1 MADYDIGEAFERIQD
16 ELLSSMMRNMAH
28 HRKLEEAEGLKYE
41 QWQAQQLQA
50 LNEYIQNNPQRFA
63 GTYRKMNS
71 KINDAIRAAYKQG
84 RMDEEIRILQ
94 AIKKGYRIQR
104 PLESMQSEFFTINE
118 RALNALL
125 DEVNTSVENVQTAIL
140 RRANDEYRKAQFN
153 AQVYFGSGAGTLG
166 QAVDMA
172 VHDMLARGLSC
183 VQYKNGR
190 IVGAADYARMALRT
204 ARTRA
209 YLQGEAS
216 MRDEWGI
223 NTVVVKSRSL
233 ACPKCIQWVGK
244 VYYDDQWGHIPV
256 KDKKYPRLSEAI
268 KGGLYHPNCK
278 DIHSTYFEG
287 ISEPPKPPSDAEIKE
302 SQKQYQAEQKKQY
315 IQRNIDKYRRLEK
328 GSVEPENKSKY
339 GALRKQWTER
349 KNSVNTVDN
358 YGESGIINYA
368 RVDDLFNY
376 NADEIINITPQDIL
390 DDLLTSKIGRK
401 TLEYLENL
409 PQMPKLNYID
419 TLDGIRAEE
428 LEGVIVVYVKN
439 CKDVKTAACSLIHEC
454 THRKYGIGQSQ
465 WAESQ
470 CVSAEI
476 LHRRNRDYLTM
487 SEKRMIIKAV
497 KDVYPEYNWRK
508 GGTVHGRKQ

>member
-50 LNEYIQNNPQRFA
+50 LNEYVQNNPQRFA

-71 KINDAIRAAYKQG
+71 KINAAIRAAYKQG

-104 PLESMQSEFFTINE
+104 PSASMQSEFFTINE
-118 RALNALL
+118 RALNELL
-125 DEVNTSVENVQTAIL
+125 DEVGTSVGNVQTAIL

-153 AQVYFGSGAGTLG
+153 AQVYFNSGAGTLG

-244 VYYDDQWGHIPV
+244 VYYDDQWGHVPV

-287 ISEPPKPPSDAEIKE
+287 ISEPPKPPSEAEIIE
-302 SQKQYQAEQKKQY
+302 SQRQYQAEQKKQY

-339 GALRKQWTER
+339 AALRKQWTER
-349 KNSVNTVDN
+349 KNAVNDVDN
-358 YGESGIINYA
+358 SVKSGII
-368 RVDDLFNY
+368 DLKGKLS
-376 NADEIINITPQDIL
+376 NIDVRKWYIEQNNQIPSLIDK
-390 DDLLTSKIGRK
+390 SK
-401 TLEYLENL
+401 TLEEQAKQACQLRNNNRFIARELMKN
-409 PQMPKLNYID
+409 QEERKM
-419 TLDGIRAEE
+419 LDVSDPIITFEE
-428 LEGVIVVYVKN
+428 LVKRKMEN
-439 CKDVKTAACSLIHEC
+439 KSLTYEEALTDILKTA
-454 THRKYGIGQSQ
+454 TKTRK
-465 WAESQ
+465 
-470 CVSAEI
+470 
-476 LHRRNRDYLTM
+476 
-487 SEKRMIIKAV
+487 
-497 KDVYPEYNWRK
+497 
-508 GGTVHGRKQ
+508 TVNKKLGLEE

>member
-104 PLESMQSEFFTINE
+104 PSASMQSEFFTINE

-233 ACPKCIQWVGK
+233 ACPKCIQWVGR

-256 KDKKYPRLSEAI
+256 KDNKYPRLSEAI

-287 ISEPPKPPSDAEIKE
+287 ISEPPKPPSEAEIKE
-302 SQKQYQAEQKKQY
+302 SVRQYRKEQRNQY

-349 KNSVNTVDN
+349 KNSFNAVDN
-358 YGESGIINYA
+358 YGESGIIKSRAISGALNPESKKASEHAIRY
-368 RVDDLFNY
+368 Y
-376 NADEIINITPQDIL
+376 NAVRKMTNDAYRIALNTGYSVEEIQQIKNFIFIEKH
-390 DDLLTSKIGRK
+390 DLGRGK
-401 TLEYLENL
+401 LEYFDANYEMAQSWQRLIDGKNIQPHDLTLLKHEIMERELVNL
-409 PQMPKLNYID
+409 GLTQSD
-419 TLDGIRAEE
+419 AH
-428 LEGVIVVYVKN
+428 IVVSK
-439 CKDVKTAACSLIHEC
+439 
-454 THRKYGIGQSQ
+454 KYNYSK
-465 WAESQ
+465 ESM
-470 CVSAEI
+470 EYY
-476 LHRRNRDYLTM
+476 D
-487 SEKRMIIKAV
+487 KIK
-497 KDVYPEYNWRK
+497 KYKKE
-508 GGTVHGRKQ
+508 